1 VALRRCFLPALVI
14 CPKMMLLYSFAVTM
28 ALVLSAPV
36 WGWRMLRQGRYR
48 QGLQQRLGDVPQRL
62 IDFVRA
68 KPVVWL
74 HAVSVGETM
83 AATRLIAELEAA
95 LPGYAIVIS
104 TTTPTGQQVAR
115 ERFGVDRVFFYPLDL
130 AFAVRPYLKALQPKL
145 VILMES
151 ELWPRMLVACERA
164 GVPVAVV
171 NARVSDRSLPRY
183 MRLRALWKPLLGKL
197 SLLLAQSEEDARRW
211 QQIGA
216 PAERVVATGNLKY
229 DVRTPSE
236 TPLTVLVRKHLPA
249 DAKVLV
255 CGSTHDG
262 EESLLLD
269 CWRGMTLSRDE
280 TGSHLSFAKVGHPLP
295 AARVMLLAP
304 RHPERAEAVEQ
315 IAHDQGLTVFRLSQ
329 WRLAPAVIPVGSVLL
344 VDTVGELSSLYALAW
359 VAFVGGSL
367 VPHGGQN
374 PLEPAGFGVPVVM
387 GPSYENFRGM
397 VDAMAA
403 AGAILLVARENV
415 CSAMEHL
422 LTASDDGLGERG
434 RTFAA
439 SMTGATSRTIAALLQ
454 RIHRGAQ

>member
-1 VALRRCFLPALVI
+1 MALRPAIRAAVVI
-14 CPKMMLLYSFAVTM
+14 CPRMMFLYSLAVTV

-48 QGLQQRLGDVPQRL
+48 EGLRQRLGEVPQRL
-62 IDFVRA
+62 MDFPQGR
-68 KPVVWL
+68 PVVWL
-74 HAVSVGETM
+74 HAVSVGETL

-95 LPGYAIVIS
+95 LPDHAFVVS

-130 AFAVRPYLKALQPKL
+130 AFAVRRYLGVLQPRL

-151 ELWPRMLVACERA
+151 ELWPRMLVEWERA

-197 SLLLAQSEEDARRW
+197 ALLLAQSDEDARRW
-211 QQIGA
+211 KLIGV
-216 PAERVVATGNLKY
+216 PLDRVQSTGNLKY
-229 DVRTPSE
+229 DVRIAPE

-249 DAKVLV
+249 NSKVLI

-269 CWRGMTLSRDE
+269 CWQGMLPN
-280 TGSHLSFAKVGHPLP
+280 APLVE
-295 AARVMLLAP
+295 RVMILAP
-304 RHPERAEAVEQ
+304 RHPERIPLVEQ
-315 IAHDQGLTVFRLSQ
+315 LAADRHLATIRLSK
-329 WRLAPAVIPVGSVLL
+329 WRLAPAAIAPNAVLL
-344 VDTVGELSSLYALAW
+344 VDTVGELSSLYALAT

-367 VPHGGQN
+367 IPHGGQN

-397 VDAMAA
+397 VDAMVKAR
-403 AGAILLVARENV
+403 AIHLVTRESVGDALEQLLA
-415 CSAMEHL
+415 
-422 LTASDDGLGERG
+422 ASDDGGLGERG
-434 RTFAA
+434 RVFAA
-439 SMTGATSRTIAALLQ
+439 SMTGATVRTVAALVQL
-454 RIHRGAQ
+454 IERGAR